1 MDVDA
6 SMLGEA
12 EHGLRQDL
20 SVGCDDDQ
28 VGSKPGQEFKIVPQ
42 TLRLVNRHVA
52 ALGLNLDG
60 RGVRN
65 ELAATGTI
73 RLGDH
78 GEHLGQRGVVERR
91 EAWAGEVGRP
101 HVNDS
106 YRLGHGEGQ
115 GTSNP
120 ARTSSVSR
128 STSTGDWVES
138 MVCTSS
144 SP

>member
-1 MDVDA
+1 MR
-6 SMLGEA
+6 GEA

-20 SVGCDDDQ
+20 SVGRDDDQ
-28 VGSKPGQEFKIVPQ
+28 VGGESGQEFKIVPQ
-42 TLRLVNRHVA
+42 TFRLVHRQVA
-52 ALGLNLDG
+52 ALGFDLDG
-60 RGVRN
+60 RRVWN
-65 ELAATGTI
+65 EPAATGTI

-78 GEHLGQRGVVERR
+78 GEYLGQRGVVERR
-91 EAWAGEVGRP
+91 EARAGEVGRP

-106 YRLGHGEGQ
+106 YRLGHGKGQ
-115 GTSNP
+115 GTSIP

>member
-1 MDVDA
+1 MDIDA
-6 SMLGEA
+6 SMLGEV

-20 SVGCDDDQ
+20 PVGRDDDQ

-42 TLRLVNRHVA
+42 TFLLVHRQVA
-52 ALGLNLDG
+52 ALGLDLDG
-60 RGVRN
+60 RGVWN

-78 GEHLGQRGVVERR
+78 GEYLGQRGVVERR
-91 EAWAGEVGRP
+91 EAWAGEGGRP
-101 HVNDS
+101 YVNDS

-115 GTSNP
+115 GASIP

-128 STSTGDWVES
+128 STRTGDWVES

-144 SP
+144 LP